1 MSKVLIYSG
10 TTEGRMLAQQLAQAG
25 IECDVHVAT
34 EYGQIVMP
42 QLDKVNVHVGR
53 LDANEMYEAARN
65 GYAAVVD
72 ATHPFATEVSANI
85 RKSLETPDVP
95 YIRLSRKMDVV
106 TDMAQGN
113 ESGNTGNSNVNSISG
128 NSHVRYFADYES
140 CAAALETTDGNI
152 LLTTGSKELG
162 IFCNDGKLCE
172 RLYVRVLP
180 GRDNIA
186 LCEAAGIRGK
196 QIIAMQGPFSVEM
209 NIALINQFSIKYL
222 VTKASGEHSGF
233 VEKLEASRNTGIE
246 AFVIGMQAEDNGLS
260 YAEVLK
266 RILEICNVKAEPDI
280 AVNVSLIGIG
290 MSKRTL
296 TKEAEE
302 ALSAAGLVF
311 GAGRMLDSASE
322 YIGRGAACY
331 PYYMAKDIIP
341 VIKRYE
347 NDTVHM
353 HTAERAG
360 SLNVAVLFSGDT
372 GFYSGAA
379 KLKEALEADGY
390 TRVKIYPGISSVS
403 YLAAA
408 TGNSWQN
415 AKLLSIHGM
424 SDKRRA
430 EALVKDAV
438 RYNERTFVLVS
449 GSDDVQRISTWV
461 SDIKA
466 GCAKNPVTDSIR
478 IIAGYNLGYDDE
490 KITELAKSVN
500 IAGRNAGQ
508 NAGQNGL
515 YTLLILN
522 DRPERKRLAPGLRD
536 EEFMREVKVP
546 MTKKEVRVAAVS
558 SLELRNGAV
567 VYDIGSGTG
576 SIAIECAMLSPDI
589 KVYAFECNEQAQ
601 RLLRQNIERFKAANV
616 YPVDGMAP
624 EVLDTEGLELPTNVF
639 IGGSRGQLEAIVEKV
654 WKLNNEAVIVISA
667 VTLETLARITE
678 LAAKNT
684 DDGYNVRC
692 EVVQMQVNQVRQA
705 GNYHMMQGTNPVFLC
720 VLKRA

>member
-1 MSKVLIYSG
+1 MAKVLIYSG

-42 QLDKVNVHVGR
+42 QLDRVNVHVGR

-85 RKSLETPDVP
+85 RKSLETLDVP
-95 YIRLSRKMDVV
+95 YIRLARKMDIV
-106 TDMAQGN
+106 TDTAREN
-113 ESGNTGNSNVNSISG
+113 EGGNTGNRNSG
-128 NSHVRYFADYES
+128 NGHVRYFADYES
-140 CAAALETTDGNI
+140 CAAALESTDGNI

-180 GRDNIA
+180 GQDNIA

-196 QIIAMQGPFSVEM
+196 QIIAMQGPFSTEM
-209 NIALINQFSIKYL
+209 NTALINQFSIKYL

-233 VEKLEASRNTGIE
+233 AEKLEAARNCGIE
-246 AFVIGMQAEDNGLS
+246 AFVIGMQAEDKGLS
-260 YAEVLK
+260 YDEVLK
-266 RILEICNVKAEPDI
+266 RILRICNAKIKSDETVRI
-280 AVNVSLIGIG
+280 SLIGIG
-290 MSKRTL
+290 VSGRTL
-296 TKEAEE
+296 TGEAQE
-302 ALSAAGLVF
+302 ALNNAGLVF
-311 GAGRMLDSASE
+311 GAGRMLDSASA

-347 NDTVHM
+347 NDTAGM
-353 HTAERAG
+353 LTAG
-360 SLNVAVLFSGDT
+360 GDMSGDLNAAVLFSGDT

-379 KLKEALEADGY
+379 KLKEALETEGY
-390 TRVKIYPGISSVS
+390 TRVTIYPGISSVS

-408 TGNSWQN
+408 TGNAWQN

-438 RYNERTFVLVS
+438 RCNERTFVLVS
-449 GSDDVQRISTWV
+449 GRDDVQRVSAWV

-466 GCAKNPVTDSIR
+466 GCSGDSVMGSIR

-490 KITELAKSVN
+490 KITEPATSGD
-500 IAGRNAGQ
+500 IAE
-508 NAGQNGL
+508 QNGL

-522 DRPERKRLAPGLRD
+522 DRPERKRLVPGICD
-536 EEFMREVKVP
+536 EEFRRDMKVP
-546 MTKKEVRVAAVS
+546 MTKKEIRVAAIS
-558 SLELRNGAV
+558 SLEIRSGAV

-576 SIAIECAMLSPDI
+576 SIAVECAMLSPDI
-589 KVYAFECNEQAQ
+589 KVYAFECNEKAQ
-601 RLLRQNIERFKAANV
+601 KILRENVGQFGTANV

-624 EVLDTEGLELPTNVF
+624 EVLDTEGLEPPTNVF
-639 IGGSRGQLEAIVEKV
+639 IGGSKGQLEAIVEKV
-654 WKLNNEAVIVISA
+654 WKLNPEAVIVISA
-667 VTLETLARITE
+667 VTLETLARITGLVE
-678 LAAKNT
+678 KST
-684 DDGYNVRC
+684 DDGHNVRC

-705 GNYHMMQGTNPVFLC
+705 GSYHMMQGTNPVFLC
-720 VLKRA
+720 VLKRV

>member
-1 MSKVLIYSG
+1 MAKVLIYSG

-42 QLDKVNVHVGR
+42 QLDRVNVHVGR

-85 RKSLETPDVP
+85 RKSLETLDVP
-95 YIRLSRKMDVV
+95 YIRLARKMNIV
-106 TDMAQGN
+106 TDTAQEN
-113 ESGNTGNSNVNSISG
+113 EGGNTGSRNSG
-128 NSHVRYFADYES
+128 NGHVRYFADYES
-140 CAAALETTDGNI
+140 CAAALESTDGNI

-180 GRDNIA
+180 GQDNIA

-196 QIIAMQGPFSVEM
+196 QIIAMQGPFSTEM
-209 NIALINQFSIKYL
+209 NTALINQFSIKYL

-233 VEKLEASRNTGIE
+233 AEKLEAARNCGIE
-246 AFVIGMQAEDNGLS
+246 AFVIGMQAEDKGLS
-260 YAEVLK
+260 YDEVLK
-266 RILEICNVKAEPDI
+266 RILRICNAKIKSDETVRI
-280 AVNVSLIGIG
+280 SLIGIG
-290 MSKRTL
+290 VSGRTL
-296 TKEAEE
+296 TGDAQE
-302 ALSAAGLVF
+302 ALNNAGLVF
-311 GAGRMLDSASE
+311 GAGRMLDSASA

-347 NDTVHM
+347 NDTAGM
-353 HTAERAG
+353 LTAGGDMSG
-360 SLNVAVLFSGDT
+360 SLNAAVLFSGDT

-379 KLKEALEADGY
+379 KLKEALEAEGY
-390 TRVKIYPGISSVS
+390 TRVTIYPGISSVS

-408 TGNSWQN
+408 TGNAWQN

-438 RYNERTFVLVS
+438 RCNERTFVLVS
-449 GSDDVQRISTWV
+449 GSDDVQRVSAWV

-466 GCAKNPVTDSIR
+466 GCSGDSVMGSIR

-490 KITELAKSVN
+490 KITEPATSGD
-500 IAGRNAGQ
+500 I
-508 NAGQNGL
+508 AGQNGL

-522 DRPERKRLAPGLRD
+522 DRPERKRLVPGICDEKFRRD
-536 EEFMREVKVP
+536 MKVP
-546 MTKKEVRVAAVS
+546 MTKKEIRVAAIS
-558 SLELRNGAV
+558 SLEIRSGAV

-576 SIAIECAMLSPDI
+576 SIAVECAMLSPDI
-589 KVYAFECNEQAQ
+589 KVYAFECNEKAQ
-601 RLLRQNIERFKAANV
+601 KLLRENMERFGTANV

-624 EVLDTEGLELPTNVF
+624 EVLDTEGLEPPTNVF
-639 IGGSRGQLEAIVEKV
+639 IGGSKGQLEAIVEKV
-654 WKLNNEAVIVISA
+654 WKLNPEAVIVISA
-667 VTLETLARITE
+667 VTLETLARITG
-678 LAAKNT
+678 LAEKST
-684 DDGYNVRC
+684 DDEYNVRC

-705 GNYHMMQGTNPVFLC
+705 GSYHMMQGTNPVFLC
-720 VLKRA
+720 VLKRV

>member
-1 MSKVLIYSG
+1 MAKVLIYSG

-42 QLDKVNVHVGR
+42 QLDRVNVHVGR

-85 RKSLETPDVP
+85 RKSLETLDVP
-95 YIRLSRKMDVV
+95 YIRLARKMDIV
-106 TDMAQGN
+106 TDTAQEN
-113 ESGNTGNSNVNSISG
+113 EGGNTGNRNSG
-128 NSHVRYFADYES
+128 NGHVRYFADYES
-140 CAAALETTDGNI
+140 CAAALESTDGNI

-180 GRDNIA
+180 GQDNIA

-196 QIIAMQGPFSVEM
+196 QIIAMQGPFSTEM
-209 NIALINQFSIKYL
+209 NTALINQFSIKYI

-233 VEKLEASRNTGIE
+233 AEKLEAARNCGIE
-246 AFVIGMQAEDNGLS
+246 AFVIGMQAEDKGLS
-260 YAEVLK
+260 YDEVLK
-266 RILEICNVKAEPDI
+266 RILRICNAKIKSDETVRI
-280 AVNVSLIGIG
+280 SLIGIG
-290 MSKRTL
+290 VSGRTL
-296 TKEAEE
+296 TGDAQE
-302 ALSAAGLVF
+302 ALNNAGLVF
-311 GAGRMLDSASE
+311 GAGRMLDSASA

-347 NDTVHM
+347 NDTAGM
-353 HTAERAG
+353 LTAGGDMSG
-360 SLNVAVLFSGDT
+360 SLNAAVLFSGDT

-379 KLKEALEADGY
+379 KLKEALEAEGY
-390 TRVKIYPGISSVS
+390 TRVTIYPGISSVS

-408 TGNSWQN
+408 TGNAWQN

-438 RYNERTFVLVS
+438 RCNERTFVLVS
-449 GSDDVQRISTWV
+449 GRDDVQRVSAWV

-466 GCAKNPVTDSIR
+466 GCSGDSVMGSIR

-490 KITELAKSVN
+490 KITEPATSGD
-500 IAGRNAGQ
+500 I
-508 NAGQNGL
+508 AGQNGL

-522 DRPERKRLAPGLRD
+522 DRPERKRLVPGICD
-536 EEFMREVKVP
+536 EEFRRDMKVP
-546 MTKKEVRVAAVS
+546 MTKKEIRVAAIS
-558 SLELRNGAV
+558 SLEIRSGAV

-576 SIAIECAMLSPDI
+576 SIAVECAMLSPDI
-589 KVYAFECNEQAQ
+589 KVYAFECNEKAQ
-601 RLLRQNIERFKAANV
+601 KLLRENMERFGTANV

-624 EVLDTEGLELPTNVF
+624 EVLDTEGLEPPTNVF
-639 IGGSRGQLEAIVEKV
+639 IGGSKGQLEDIVEKV
-654 WKLNNEAVIVISA
+654 WKLNPEAVIVISA
-667 VTLETLARITE
+667 VTLETLARITG
-678 LAAKNT
+678 LAEKST
-684 DDGYNVRC
+684 DDEYNVRC

-705 GNYHMMQGTNPVFLC
+705 GSYHMMQGTNPVFLC
-720 VLKRA
+720 VLKRV

>member
-1 MSKVLIYSG
+1 MAKVLIYSG

-42 QLDKVNVHVGR
+42 QLDRVNVHVGR

-85 RKSLETPDVP
+85 RKSLETLDVP
-95 YIRLSRKMDVV
+95 YIRLARKMNIV
-106 TDMAQGN
+106 TDTTQEN
-113 ESGNTGNSNVNSISG
+113 EGGNTGNRNSG
-128 NSHVRYFADYES
+128 NGHVRYFADYES
-140 CAAALETTDGNI
+140 CAAALESTDGNI

-180 GRDNIA
+180 GQDNIA

-196 QIIAMQGPFSVEM
+196 QIIAMQGPFSTEM
-209 NIALINQFSIKYL
+209 NTALINQFSIKYI

-233 VEKLEASRNTGIE
+233 AEKLEAARNCGIE
-246 AFVIGMQAEDNGLS
+246 AFVIGMQAEDKGLS
-260 YAEVLK
+260 YDEVLK
-266 RILEICNVKAEPDI
+266 RILRICNAKIKSDETVRI
-280 AVNVSLIGIG
+280 SLIGIG
-290 MSKRTL
+290 VSGRTL
-296 TKEAEE
+296 TGEAQE
-302 ALSAAGLVF
+302 ALNNAGLVF
-311 GAGRMLDSASE
+311 GAGRMLDSASA

-347 NDTVHM
+347 NDTAGM
-353 HTAERAG
+353 LTAGGDMSG
-360 SLNVAVLFSGDT
+360 SLNAAVLFSGDT

-379 KLKEALEADGY
+379 KLKEALEAEGY
-390 TRVKIYPGISSVS
+390 TRVTIYPGISSVS

-408 TGNSWQN
+408 TGNAWQN

-438 RYNERTFVLVS
+438 RCNERTFVLVS
-449 GSDDVQRISTWV
+449 GRDDVQRVSAWV

-466 GCAKNPVTDSIR
+466 GCSGDSVMGSIR

-490 KITELAKSVN
+490 KITEPATSGD
-500 IAGRNAGQ
+500 I
-508 NAGQNGL
+508 AGQNGL

-522 DRPERKRLAPGLRD
+522 DRPERKRLVPGICD
-536 EEFMREVKVP
+536 EEFRRDMKVP
-546 MTKKEVRVAAVS
+546 MTKKEIRVAAIS
-558 SLELRNGAV
+558 SLEIRSGAV

-576 SIAIECAMLSPDI
+576 SIAVECAMLSPDI
-589 KVYAFECNEQAQ
+589 KVYAFECNEKAQ
-601 RLLRQNIERFKAANV
+601 KLLRENMERFGTANV

-624 EVLDTEGLELPTNVF
+624 EVLDTEGLEPPTNVF
-639 IGGSRGQLEAIVEKV
+639 IGGSKGQLEDIVEKV
-654 WKLNNEAVIVISA
+654 WKLNPEAVIVISA
-667 VTLETLARITE
+667 VTLETLARITG
-678 LAAKNT
+678 LAEKST
-684 DDGYNVRC
+684 DDEYNVRC

-705 GNYHMMQGTNPVFLC
+705 GSYHMMQGTNPVFLC
-720 VLKRA
+720 VLKRV

>member
-1 MSKVLIYSG
+1 MAKVLIYSG

-42 QLDKVNVHVGR
+42 QLDRVNVHVGR

-85 RKSLETPDVP
+85 RKSLETLDVP
-95 YIRLSRKMDVV
+95 YIRLARKMDIV
-106 TDMAQGN
+106 TDTAQEN
-113 ESGNTGNSNVNSISG
+113 EGGNTGNRNSG
-128 NSHVRYFADYES
+128 NGHVRYFADYES
-140 CAAALETTDGNI
+140 CAAALESTDGNI

-180 GRDNIA
+180 GQDNIA

-196 QIIAMQGPFSVEM
+196 QIIAMQGPFSTEM
-209 NIALINQFSIKYL
+209 NTALINQFSIKYL

-233 VEKLEASRNTGIE
+233 AEKLEAARNCGIE
-246 AFVIGMQAEDNGLS
+246 AFVIGMQANDKGLS
-260 YAEVLK
+260 YDEVLK
-266 RILEICNVKAEPDI
+266 RILRICNAKIKSDETVRI
-280 AVNVSLIGIG
+280 SLIGIG
-290 MSKRTL
+290 VSGRTL
-296 TKEAEE
+296 TGDAQQ
-302 ALSAAGLVF
+302 ALNNAGLVF
-311 GAGRMLDSASE
+311 GAGRMIDSASA

-347 NDTVHM
+347 NDTAGM
-353 HTAERAG
+353 LTAGGNMSG
-360 SLNVAVLFSGDT
+360 SLNAAVLFSGDT

-379 KLKEALEADGY
+379 KLKEALEAEGY
-390 TRVKIYPGISSVS
+390 TRVTIYPGISSVS

-408 TGNSWQN
+408 TGNAWQN

-424 SDKRRA
+424 SDKRKA

-438 RYNERTFVLVS
+438 RYNGRTFVLVS
-449 GSDDVQRISTWV
+449 GSDDVQRVSAWV

-466 GCAKNPVTDSIR
+466 GCSGDSVMGSIR

-490 KITELAKSVN
+490 KITKPATSRD
-500 IAGRNAGQ
+500 I
-508 NAGQNGL
+508 AGQNGL

-522 DRPERKRLAPGLRD
+522 DRPERKRLVPGISD
-536 EEFMREVKVP
+536 EEFRRDMKVP
-546 MTKKEVRVAAVS
+546 MTKKEIRVAAIS
-558 SLELRNGAV
+558 CLEIRSDAV

-576 SIAIECAMLSPDI
+576 SIAVECAMLSPDI
-589 KVYAFECNEQAQ
+589 KVYAFECNEKAQ
-601 RLLRQNIERFKAANV
+601 KLLRENMERFGTANV

-624 EVLDTEGLELPTNVF
+624 EVLDTEGLEPPTNVF
-639 IGGSRGQLEAIVEKV
+639 IGGSKGQLEAIVEKV
-654 WKLNNEAVIVISA
+654 WKLNPEAVIVISA
-667 VTLETLARITE
+667 VTLETLARITG
-678 LAAKNT
+678 LAEKST

-692 EVVQMQVNQVRQA
+692 EVVQTQVNQVRQA
-705 GNYHMMQGTNPVFLC
+705 GSYHMMQGTNPVFLC
-720 VLKRA
+720 VLKRV

>member
-10 TTEGRMLAQQLAQAG
+10 TMEGRMLAQQLSQAG

-85 RKSLETPDVP
+85 RKSLETLDVP
-95 YIRLSRKMDVV
+95 YIRLSRKMDVI
-106 TDMAQGN
+106 TDMTQGN
-113 ESGNTGNSNVNSISG
+113 ESGNAGNSNINSNVNSISG
-128 NSHVRYFADYES
+128 NSHVRYFEDYES

-180 GRDNIA
+180 GQDNIA

-209 NIALINQFSIKYL
+209 NTALINQFSIKYL

-233 VEKLEASRNTGIE
+233 AEKLEAARNTGIE
-246 AFVIGMQAEDNGLS
+246 AFIIGMQAEDNGLS

-266 RILEICNVKAEPDI
+266 RILEICNVKSEPDI
-280 AVNVSLIGIG
+280 AVNVSFIGIG
-290 MSKRTL
+290 MSGRTL

-302 ALSAAGLVF
+302 VLSAAGLVF

-331 PYYMAKDIIP
+331 PYYMAKDITP

-347 NDTVHM
+347 NDTSD
-353 HTAERAG
+353 RN
-360 SLNVAVLFSGDT
+360 LNVAVLFSGDT

-408 TGNSWQN
+408 TGNLWQN

-461 SDIKA
+461 NDIKA

-490 KITELAKSVN
+490 KITELAKSVD
-500 IAGRNAGQ
+500 IAGR

-522 DRPERKRLAPGLRD
+522 DIPERKRLAPGLRD

-558 SLELRNGAV
+558 SLELTSGAV

-601 RLLRQNIERFKAANV
+601 KLLRENIERFGAANV

-624 EVLDTEGLELPTNVF
+624 EVLDTEGLEPPTNVF
-639 IGGSRGQLEAIVEKV
+639 IGGSRGQLETIVEKV
-654 WKLNNEAVIVISA
+654 WELNPEAVVVISA
-667 VTLETLARITE
+667 VTLETLARITG
-678 LAAKNT
+678 LAAKST

-692 EVVQMQVNQVRQA
+692 EIVQMQVNQVRQA
-705 GNYHMMQGTNPVFLC
+705 GSYHMMQGTNPVFLC

>member
-1 MSKVLIYSG
+1 MAKVLIYSG

-42 QLDKVNVHVGR
+42 QLDRVNVHVGR

-85 RKSLETPDVP
+85 RKSLEKLDVP
-95 YIRLSRKMDVV
+95 YIRLARKMNIV
-106 TDMAQGN
+106 TDTAQEN
-113 ESGNTGNSNVNSISG
+113 ESGNTGNRNSG
-128 NSHVRYFADYES
+128 NGHVRYFADYES
-140 CAAALETTDGNI
+140 CAAALESTDGNI

-180 GRDNIA
+180 GQDNIA

-196 QIIAMQGPFSVEM
+196 QIIAMQGPFSAEM
-209 NIALINQFSIKYL
+209 NTALINQFSIKYI

-233 VEKLEASRNTGIE
+233 AEKLEAARNCGIE
-246 AFVIGMQAEDNGLS
+246 AFVIGMQAEDKGLS
-260 YAEVLK
+260 YDEVLK
-266 RILEICNVKAEPDI
+266 RILRICNAKIKSDETVRI
-280 AVNVSLIGIG
+280 SLIGIG
-290 MSKRTL
+290 VSGRTL
-296 TKEAEE
+296 TGEAQE
-302 ALSAAGLVF
+302 ALNNAGLVF
-311 GAGRMLDSASE
+311 GAGRMLDSASA

-347 NDTVHM
+347 NDTAGM
-353 HTAERAG
+353 LTAGGNMSG
-360 SLNVAVLFSGDT
+360 SLNAAVLFSGDT

-379 KLKEALEADGY
+379 KLKEALEAEGY
-390 TRVKIYPGISSVS
+390 TRVTIYPGISSVS

-408 TGNSWQN
+408 TGNAWQN

-438 RYNERTFVLVS
+438 RCNERTFVLVS
-449 GSDDVQRISTWV
+449 GRNDVQRVSAWV

-466 GCAKNPVTDSIR
+466 GCSGDSVMGSIR

-490 KITELAKSVN
+490 KITKPATSGD
-500 IAGRNAGQ
+500 I
-508 NAGQNGL
+508 AGQNGL

-522 DRPERKRLAPGLRD
+522 DRPERKRLVPGICD
-536 EEFMREVKVP
+536 EEFRRDMKVP
-546 MTKKEVRVAAVS
+546 MTKKEIRVAAIS
-558 SLELRNGAV
+558 SLEIRSGAV

-576 SIAIECAMLSPDI
+576 SIAVECAMLSPDI
-589 KVYAFECNEQAQ
+589 KVYAFECNEKAQ
-601 RLLRQNIERFKAANV
+601 KLLRENIERFGTANV

-624 EVLDTEGLELPTNVF
+624 EVLDTEGLEPPTNVF
-639 IGGSRGQLEAIVEKV
+639 IGGSKGQLEAIVEKV
-654 WKLNNEAVIVISA
+654 WKLNPEAVIVISA
-667 VTLETLARITE
+667 VTLETLARITG
-678 LAAKNT
+678 LAEKST
-684 DDGYNVRC
+684 YDGHNVRC

-705 GNYHMMQGTNPVFLC
+705 GSYHMMQGTNPVFLC
-720 VLKRA
+720 VLKRV

>member
-1 MSKVLIYSG
+1 MAKVLIYSG

-42 QLDKVNVHVGR
+42 QLDRVNVHVGR

-85 RKSLETPDVP
+85 RKSLETLDVP
-95 YIRLSRKMDVV
+95 YIRLARKMDIV
-106 TDMAQGN
+106 TDTAQEN
-113 ESGNTGNSNVNSISG
+113 ESGNTGNRNSG
-128 NSHVRYFADYES
+128 NGHVRYFADYES
-140 CAAALETTDGNI
+140 CAAALESTDGNI

-180 GRDNIA
+180 GQDNIA

-196 QIIAMQGPFSVEM
+196 QIIAMQGPFSAEM
-209 NIALINQFSIKYL
+209 NTALINQFSIKYI

-233 VEKLEASRNTGIE
+233 AEKLEAARNCGIE
-246 AFVIGMQAEDNGLS
+246 AFVIGMQAEDKGLS
-260 YAEVLK
+260 YDEVLK
-266 RILEICNVKAEPDI
+266 RILRICNAKIKSDETVRI
-280 AVNVSLIGIG
+280 SLIGIG
-290 MSKRTL
+290 VSGRTL
-296 TKEAEE
+296 TGEAQE
-302 ALSAAGLVF
+302 ALNNAGLVF
-311 GAGRMLDSASE
+311 GAGRMLDSASA

-347 NDTVHM
+347 NDTAGM
-353 HTAERAG
+353 LTAGGDMSG
-360 SLNVAVLFSGDT
+360 SLNAAVLFSGDT

-379 KLKEALEADGY
+379 KLKEALEAEGY
-390 TRVKIYPGISSVS
+390 TRVTIYPGISSVS

-408 TGNSWQN
+408 TGNAWQN

-438 RYNERTFVLVS
+438 RCNERTFVLVS
-449 GSDDVQRISTWV
+449 GRNDVQRVSAWV

-466 GCAKNPVTDSIR
+466 GCSGDSVMGSIR

-490 KITELAKSVN
+490 KITKPATSGD
-500 IAGRNAGQ
+500 I
-508 NAGQNGL
+508 AGQNGL

-522 DRPERKRLAPGLRD
+522 DRPERKRLVPGICD
-536 EEFMREVKVP
+536 EEFRRDMKVP
-546 MTKKEVRVAAVS
+546 MTKKEIRVAAIS
-558 SLELRNGAV
+558 SLEIRSGAV

-576 SIAIECAMLSPDI
+576 SIAVECAMLSPDI
-589 KVYAFECNEQAQ
+589 KVYAFECNEKAQ
-601 RLLRQNIERFKAANV
+601 KLLRENIERFGTANV

-624 EVLDTEGLELPTNVF
+624 EVLDTEGLEPPTNVF
-639 IGGSRGQLEAIVEKV
+639 IGGSKGQLEAIVEKV
-654 WKLNNEAVIVISA
+654 WKLNPEAVIVISA
-667 VTLETLARITE
+667 VTLETLARITG
-678 LAAKNT
+678 LAEKST
-684 DDGYNVRC
+684 YDGHNVRC

-705 GNYHMMQGTNPVFLC
+705 GSYHMMQGTNPVFLC
-720 VLKRA
+720 VLKRV

>member
-1 MSKVLIYSG
+1 MAKVLIYSG

-42 QLDKVNVHVGR
+42 QLDRVNVHVGR

-85 RKSLETPDVP
+85 RKSLETLDVP
-95 YIRLSRKMDVV
+95 YIRLARKMDIV
-106 TDMAQGN
+106 TDTAQEN
-113 ESGNTGNSNVNSISG
+113 EGGNTGNRNSG
-128 NSHVRYFADYES
+128 NGHVRYFADYES
-140 CAAALETTDGNI
+140 CAAALEATDGNI

-180 GRDNIA
+180 GQDNIA

-196 QIIAMQGPFSVEM
+196 QIIAMQGPFSTEM
-209 NIALINQFSIKYL
+209 NTALINQFLIKYL

-233 VEKLEASRNTGIE
+233 AEKLEAARNCGIE
-246 AFVIGMQAEDNGLS
+246 AFVIGMQAEDKGLS
-260 YAEVLK
+260 YDEVLK
-266 RILEICNVKAEPDI
+266 RILRICNAKIKSDETVRI
-280 AVNVSLIGIG
+280 SLIGIG
-290 MSKRTL
+290 VSGRTL
-296 TKEAEE
+296 TGEAQE
-302 ALSAAGLVF
+302 ALNNAGLVF
-311 GAGRMLDSASE
+311 GAGRMLDSASA

-347 NDTVHM
+347 NDTAGM
-353 HTAERAG
+353 LTAGGDMSG
-360 SLNVAVLFSGDT
+360 SLNAAVLFSGDT

-379 KLKEALEADGY
+379 KLKEALEAEGY
-390 TRVKIYPGISSVS
+390 TRVTIYPGISSVS

-408 TGNSWQN
+408 TGNAWQN

-438 RYNERTFVLVS
+438 RCNERTFVLVS
-449 GSDDVQRISTWV
+449 GRDDVQRVSAWV

-466 GCAKNPVTDSIR
+466 GCSGDSVMGSIR

-490 KITELAKSVN
+490 KITEPATSGD
-500 IAGRNAGQ
+500 I
-508 NAGQNGL
+508 AGQNGL

-522 DRPERKRLAPGLRD
+522 DRPERKRLVPGICD
-536 EEFMREVKVP
+536 EEFRRDMKVP
-546 MTKKEVRVAAVS
+546 MTKKEIRVAAIS
-558 SLELRNGAV
+558 SLEIRSGAV

-576 SIAIECAMLSPDI
+576 SIAVECAMLSPDI
-589 KVYAFECNEQAQ
+589 KVYAFECNEKAQ
-601 RLLRQNIERFKAANV
+601 KLLRENMERFGTANV

-624 EVLDTEGLELPTNVF
+624 EVLDTEGLEPPTNVF
-639 IGGSRGQLEAIVEKV
+639 IGGSKGQLEDIVEKV
-654 WKLNNEAVIVISA
+654 WKLNPEAVIVISA
-667 VTLETLARITE
+667 VTLETLARITG
-678 LAAKNT
+678 LAEKST
-684 DDGYNVRC
+684 DDEYNVRC

-705 GNYHMMQGTNPVFLC
+705 GSYHMMQGTNPVFLC
-720 VLKRA
+720 VLKRV

>member
-1 MSKVLIYSG
+1 MAKVLIYSG

-42 QLDKVNVHVGR
+42 QLDRVNVHVGR

-85 RKSLETPDVP
+85 RKSLETLDVP
-95 YIRLSRKMDVV
+95 YIRLARKMDIV
-106 TDMAQGN
+106 TDTAQEN
-113 ESGNTGNSNVNSISG
+113 EGGNTGNRNSG
-128 NSHVRYFADYES
+128 NGHVRYFADYES
-140 CAAALETTDGNI
+140 CAAALEATDGNI

-180 GRDNIA
+180 GQDNIA

-196 QIIAMQGPFSVEM
+196 QIIAMQGPFSTEM
-209 NIALINQFSIKYL
+209 NTALINQFSIKYL

-233 VEKLEASRNTGIE
+233 AEKLEAARNCGIE
-246 AFVIGMQAEDNGLS
+246 AFVIGMQAEDKGLS
-260 YAEVLK
+260 YDEVLK
-266 RILEICNVKAEPDI
+266 RILRICNAKIKSDETVRI
-280 AVNVSLIGIG
+280 SLIGIG
-290 MSKRTL
+290 VSGRTL
-296 TKEAEE
+296 TGEAQE
-302 ALSAAGLVF
+302 ALNNAGLVF
-311 GAGRMLDSASE
+311 GAGRMLDSASA

-347 NDTVHM
+347 NDTAGM
-353 HTAERAG
+353 LTAGGDMSG
-360 SLNVAVLFSGDT
+360 SLNAAVLFSGDT

-379 KLKEALEADGY
+379 KLKEALEAEGY
-390 TRVKIYPGISSVS
+390 TRVTIYPGISSVS

-408 TGNSWQN
+408 TGNAWQN

-438 RYNERTFVLVS
+438 RCNERTFVLVS
-449 GSDDVQRISTWV
+449 GRDDVQRVSAWV

-466 GCAKNPVTDSIR
+466 GCSGDSVMGSIR

-490 KITELAKSVN
+490 KITEPATSGD
-500 IAGRNAGQ
+500 I
-508 NAGQNGL
+508 AGQNGL

-522 DRPERKRLAPGLRD
+522 DRPERKRLVPGICD
-536 EEFMREVKVP
+536 EEFRRDMKVP
-546 MTKKEVRVAAVS
+546 MTKKEIRVAAIS
-558 SLELRNGAV
+558 SLEIRSGAV

-576 SIAIECAMLSPDI
+576 SIAVECAMLSPDI
-589 KVYAFECNEQAQ
+589 KVYAFECNEKAQ
-601 RLLRQNIERFKAANV
+601 KLLRENMERFGTANV

-624 EVLDTEGLELPTNVF
+624 EVLDTEGLEPPTNVF
-639 IGGSRGQLEAIVEKV
+639 IGGSKGQLEDIVEKV
-654 WKLNNEAVIVISA
+654 WKLNPEAVIVISA
-667 VTLETLARITE
+667 VTLETLARITG
-678 LAAKNT
+678 LAEKST
-684 DDGYNVRC
+684 DDEYNVRC

-705 GNYHMMQGTNPVFLC
+705 GSYHMMQGTNPVFLC
-720 VLKRA
+720 VLKRV

>member
-1 MSKVLIYSG
+1 MAKVLIYSG

-42 QLDKVNVHVGR
+42 QLDRVNVHVGR

-85 RKSLETPDVP
+85 RKSLETLDVP
-95 YIRLSRKMDVV
+95 YIRLARKMDIV
-106 TDMAQGN
+106 TDTAQEN
-113 ESGNTGNSNVNSISG
+113 EGGNTGNRNSG
-128 NSHVRYFADYES
+128 NGHVRYFADYES
-140 CAAALETTDGNI
+140 CAAALEATDGNI

-180 GRDNIA
+180 GQDNIA

-196 QIIAMQGPFSVEM
+196 QIIAMQGPFSTEM
-209 NIALINQFSIKYL
+209 NTALINQFSIKYL
-222 VTKASGEHSGF
+222 VTKASGERSGF
-233 VEKLEASRNTGIE
+233 AEKLEAARNCGIE
-246 AFVIGMQAEDNGLS
+246 AFVIGMQAEDKGLS
-260 YAEVLK
+260 YDEVLK
-266 RILEICNVKAEPDI
+266 RILRICNAKIKSDETVRI
-280 AVNVSLIGIG
+280 SLIGIG
-290 MSKRTL
+290 VSGRTL
-296 TKEAEE
+296 TGEAQE
-302 ALSAAGLVF
+302 ALNNAGLVF
-311 GAGRMLDSASE
+311 GAGRMLDSASA

-347 NDTVHM
+347 NDTAGM
-353 HTAERAG
+353 LTAGGDMSG
-360 SLNVAVLFSGDT
+360 SLNAAVLFSGDT

-379 KLKEALEADGY
+379 KLKEALEAEGY
-390 TRVKIYPGISSVS
+390 TRVTIYPGISSVS

-408 TGNSWQN
+408 TGNAWQN

-438 RYNERTFVLVS
+438 RCNERTFVLVS
-449 GSDDVQRISTWV
+449 GRDDVQRVSAWV

-466 GCAKNPVTDSIR
+466 GCSGDSVMGSIR

-490 KITELAKSVN
+490 KITEPATSGD
-500 IAGRNAGQ
+500 I
-508 NAGQNGL
+508 AGQNGL

-522 DRPERKRLAPGLRD
+522 DRPERKRLVPGICD
-536 EEFMREVKVP
+536 EEFRRDMKVP
-546 MTKKEVRVAAVS
+546 MTKKEIRVAAIS
-558 SLELRNGAV
+558 SLEIRSGAV

-576 SIAIECAMLSPDI
+576 SIAVECAMLSPDI
-589 KVYAFECNEQAQ
+589 KVYAFECNEKAQ
-601 RLLRQNIERFKAANV
+601 KLLRENMERFGTANV

-624 EVLDTEGLELPTNVF
+624 EVLDTEGLEPPTNVF
-639 IGGSRGQLEAIVEKV
+639 IGGSKGQLEDIVEKV
-654 WKLNNEAVIVISA
+654 WKLNPEAVIVISA
-667 VTLETLARITE
+667 VTLETLARITG
-678 LAAKNT
+678 LAEKST
-684 DDGYNVRC
+684 DDEYNVRC

-705 GNYHMMQGTNPVFLC
+705 GSYHMMQGTNPVFLC
-720 VLKRA
+720 VLKRV

>member
-1 MSKVLIYSG
+1 MAKVLIYSG

-42 QLDKVNVHVGR
+42 QLDRVNVHVGR

-85 RKSLETPDVP
+85 RKSLETLDVP
-95 YIRLSRKMDVV
+95 YIRLARKMDIV
-106 TDMAQGN
+106 TDTAQEN
-113 ESGNTGNSNVNSISG
+113 ESGNTGNRNSG
-128 NSHVRYFADYES
+128 NGHVRYFADYES
-140 CAAALETTDGNI
+140 CAAALESTDGNI

-180 GRDNIA
+180 GQDNIA

-196 QIIAMQGPFSVEM
+196 QIIAMQGPFSAEM
-209 NIALINQFSIKYL
+209 NTALINQFSIKYI

-233 VEKLEASRNTGIE
+233 AEKLEAARNCGIE
-246 AFVIGMQAEDNGLS
+246 AFVIGMQAEDKGLS
-260 YAEVLK
+260 YDEVLK
-266 RILEICNVKAEPDI
+266 RILRICNAKIKSDETVRI
-280 AVNVSLIGIG
+280 SLIGIG
-290 MSKRTL
+290 VSGRTL
-296 TKEAEE
+296 TGEAQE
-302 ALSAAGLVF
+302 ALNNAGLVF
-311 GAGRMLDSASE
+311 GAGRMLDSASA

-347 NDTVHM
+347 NDTAGM
-353 HTAERAG
+353 LTAGGNMSG
-360 SLNVAVLFSGDT
+360 SLNAAVLFSGDT

-379 KLKEALEADGY
+379 KLKEALEAEGY
-390 TRVKIYPGISSVS
+390 TRVTIYPGISSVS

-408 TGNSWQN
+408 TGNAWQN

-438 RYNERTFVLVS
+438 RCNERTFVLVS
-449 GSDDVQRISTWV
+449 GRNDVQRVSAWV

-466 GCAKNPVTDSIR
+466 GCSGDSVMGSIR

-490 KITELAKSVN
+490 KITKPATSGD
-500 IAGRNAGQ
+500 I
-508 NAGQNGL
+508 AGQNGL

-522 DRPERKRLAPGLRD
+522 DRPERKRLVPGICD
-536 EEFMREVKVP
+536 EEFRRDMKVP
-546 MTKKEVRVAAVS
+546 MTKKEIRVAAIS
-558 SLELRNGAV
+558 SLEIRSGAV

-576 SIAIECAMLSPDI
+576 SIAVECAMLSPDI
-589 KVYAFECNEQAQ
+589 KVYAFECNEKAQ
-601 RLLRQNIERFKAANV
+601 KLLRENIERFGTANV

-624 EVLDTEGLELPTNVF
+624 EVLDTEGLEPPTNVF
-639 IGGSRGQLEAIVEKV
+639 IGGSKGQLEAIVEKV
-654 WKLNNEAVIVISA
+654 WKLNPEAVIVISA
-667 VTLETLARITE
+667 VTLETLARITG
-678 LAAKNT
+678 LAEKST
-684 DDGYNVRC
+684 YDGHNVRC

-705 GNYHMMQGTNPVFLC
+705 GSYHMMQGTNPVFLC
-720 VLKRA
+720 VLKRV

>member
-1 MSKVLIYSG
+1 MAKVLIYSG

-42 QLDKVNVHVGR
+42 QLDRVNVHVGR
-53 LDANEMYEAARN
+53 LDDNEMYEAARN

-85 RKSLETPDVP
+85 RKSLETLDVP
-95 YIRLSRKMDVV
+95 YIRLARKMDIV
-106 TDMAQGN
+106 TDTAQEN
-113 ESGNTGNSNVNSISG
+113 EGGNTGNRNSG
-128 NSHVRYFADYES
+128 NGHVRYFADYES
-140 CAAALETTDGNI
+140 CAAALESTDGNI

-180 GRDNIA
+180 GQDNIA

-196 QIIAMQGPFSVEM
+196 QIIAMQGPFSTEM
-209 NIALINQFSIKYL
+209 NTALINQFSIKYI

-233 VEKLEASRNTGIE
+233 AEKLEAARNCGIE
-246 AFVIGMQAEDNGLS
+246 AFVIGMQAEDKGLS
-260 YAEVLK
+260 YDEVLK
-266 RILEICNVKAEPDI
+266 RILRICNAKIKSDETVRI
-280 AVNVSLIGIG
+280 SLIGIG
-290 MSKRTL
+290 VSGRTL
-296 TKEAEE
+296 TGDAQE
-302 ALSAAGLVF
+302 ALNNAGLVF
-311 GAGRMLDSASE
+311 GAGRMLDSASA

-347 NDTVHM
+347 NDTAGM
-353 HTAERAG
+353 LTAGGDMSG
-360 SLNVAVLFSGDT
+360 SLNAAVLFSGDT

-379 KLKEALEADGY
+379 KLKEALEAEGY
-390 TRVKIYPGISSVS
+390 TRVTIYPGISSVS

-408 TGNSWQN
+408 TGNAWQN

-438 RYNERTFVLVS
+438 RCNERTFVLVS
-449 GSDDVQRISTWV
+449 GRNDVQRVSAWV

-466 GCAKNPVTDSIR
+466 GCSGDYVMGSIR

-490 KITELAKSVN
+490 KITEPATSGD
-500 IAGRNAGQ
+500 IAE
-508 NAGQNGL
+508 QNGL

-522 DRPERKRLAPGLRD
+522 DRPERKRLVPGICD
-536 EEFMREVKVP
+536 EEFRRDMKVP
-546 MTKKEVRVAAVS
+546 MTKKEIRVAAIS
-558 SLELRNGAV
+558 SLEIRSGAV

-576 SIAIECAMLSPDI
+576 SIAVECAMLSPDI
-589 KVYAFECNEQAQ
+589 KVYAFECNEKAQ
-601 RLLRQNIERFKAANV
+601 KLLRENIERFGTANV

-624 EVLDTEGLELPTNVF
+624 EVLDTEGLEPPTNVF
-639 IGGSRGQLEAIVEKV
+639 IGGSNGQHDAIVE
-654 WKLNNEAVIVISA
+654 
-667 VTLETLARITE
+667 
-678 LAAKNT
+678 
-684 DDGYNVRC
+684 
-692 EVVQMQVNQVRQA
+692 
-705 GNYHMMQGTNPVFLC
+705 
-720 VLKRA
+720 

>member
-1 MSKVLIYSG
+1 MAKVLIYSG

-42 QLDKVNVHVGR
+42 QLDRVNVHVGR

-85 RKSLETPDVP
+85 RKSLETLDVP
-95 YIRLSRKMDVV
+95 YIRLARKMDIV
-106 TDMAQGN
+106 TDTAQEN
-113 ESGNTGNSNVNSISG
+113 EGGNTGNRNSG
-128 NSHVRYFADYES
+128 NGHVRYFADYES
-140 CAAALETTDGNI
+140 CAAALESTDGNI

-180 GRDNIA
+180 GQDNIA
-186 LCEAAGIRGK
+186 LCEAAGMRGK
-196 QIIAMQGPFSVEM
+196 QIIAMQGPFSTEM
-209 NIALINQFSIKYL
+209 NTALINQFSIKYL

-233 VEKLEASRNTGIE
+233 AEKLEAARNCGIE
-246 AFVIGMQAEDNGLS
+246 AFVIGMQAEDKGLS
-260 YAEVLK
+260 YDEVLN
-266 RILEICNVKAEPDI
+266 RILRICNAKIKSDETVRI
-280 AVNVSLIGIG
+280 SLIGIG
-290 MSKRTL
+290 VSGRTL
-296 TKEAEE
+296 TGEAQE
-302 ALSAAGLVF
+302 ALNNAGLVF
-311 GAGRMLDSASE
+311 GAGRMLDSASA

-347 NDTVHM
+347 NDTAGM
-353 HTAERAG
+353 LTAGGNMSG
-360 SLNVAVLFSGDT
+360 SLNAAVLFSGDT

-379 KLKEALEADGY
+379 KLKEALEAEGY
-390 TRVKIYPGISSVS
+390 TRVTIYPGISSVS

-408 TGNSWQN
+408 TGNAWQN

-438 RYNERTFVLVS
+438 RCNERTFVLVS
-449 GSDDVQRISTWV
+449 GRDDVQRVSAWV

-466 GCAKNPVTDSIR
+466 GCSGDSVMGSIR

-490 KITELAKSVN
+490 KITEPATSGD
-500 IAGRNAGQ
+500 I
-508 NAGQNGL
+508 AGQNGL

-522 DRPERKRLAPGLRD
+522 DRPERKRLVPGICD
-536 EEFMREVKVP
+536 EEFRRDMKVP
-546 MTKKEVRVAAVS
+546 MTKKEIRVAAIS
-558 SLELRNGAV
+558 SLEIRSGAV

-576 SIAIECAMLSPDI
+576 SIAVECAMLSPDI

-601 RLLRQNIERFKAANV
+601 KLLRENIERFGTANV

-624 EVLDTEGLELPTNVF
+624 EVLDTEGLEPPTNVF
-639 IGGSRGQLEAIVEKV
+639 IGGSKGQLEPIVEKV
-654 WKLNNEAVIVISA
+654 WKLNPEAVIVISA
-667 VTLETLARITE
+667 VTLETLARITG
-678 LAAKNT
+678 LAEKST
-684 DDGYNVRC
+684 DDRHNVRC

-705 GNYHMMQGTNPVFLC
+705 GSYHMMQGTNPVFLC
-720 VLKRA
+720 VLKRV

>member
-1 MSKVLIYSG
+1 MAKVLIYSG

-42 QLDKVNVHVGR
+42 QLDRVNVHVGR

-85 RKSLETPDVP
+85 RKSLETLDVP
-95 YIRLSRKMDVV
+95 YIRLARKMNIV
-106 TDMAQGN
+106 TDTAQEN
-113 ESGNTGNSNVNSISG
+113 EGGNTGNRNSG
-128 NSHVRYFADYES
+128 NGHVRYFADYES
-140 CAAALETTDGNI
+140 CAAALESTDGNI

-180 GRDNIA
+180 GQDNIA

-196 QIIAMQGPFSVEM
+196 QIIAMQGPFSTEM
-209 NIALINQFSIKYL
+209 NTALINQFSIKYI

-233 VEKLEASRNTGIE
+233 AEKLEAARNCGIE
-246 AFVIGMQAEDNGLS
+246 AFVIGMQAEDKGLS
-260 YAEVLK
+260 YDEVLK
-266 RILEICNVKAEPDI
+266 RILRICNAKIKSDETVRI
-280 AVNVSLIGIG
+280 SLIGIG
-290 MSKRTL
+290 VSGRTL
-296 TKEAEE
+296 TGEAQE
-302 ALSAAGLVF
+302 ALNNAGLVF
-311 GAGRMLDSASE
+311 GAGRMLDSASA

-347 NDTVHM
+347 NDTAGM
-353 HTAERAG
+353 LTAGGDMSG
-360 SLNVAVLFSGDT
+360 SLNAAVLFSGDT

-379 KLKEALEADGY
+379 KLKEALEAECY
-390 TRVKIYPGISSVS
+390 TRVTIYPGISSVS

-408 TGNSWQN
+408 TGNAWQN

-438 RYNERTFVLVS
+438 RCNERTFVLVS
-449 GSDDVQRISTWV
+449 GRDDVQRVSAWV

-466 GCAKNPVTDSIR
+466 GCSGDSVMGSIR

-490 KITELAKSVN
+490 KITEPATSGD
-500 IAGRNAGQ
+500 I
-508 NAGQNGL
+508 AGQNGL

-522 DRPERKRLAPGLRD
+522 DRPERKRLVPGICDEKFRRD
-536 EEFMREVKVP
+536 MKVP
-546 MTKKEVRVAAVS
+546 MTKKEIRVAAIS
-558 SLELRNGAV
+558 SLEIRSGAV

-576 SIAIECAMLSPDI
+576 SIAVECAMLSPDI
-589 KVYAFECNEQAQ
+589 KVYAFECNEKAQ
-601 RLLRQNIERFKAANV
+601 KLLRENMERFGTANV

-624 EVLDTEGLELPTNVF
+624 EVLDTEGLEPPTNVF
-639 IGGSRGQLEAIVEKV
+639 IGGSKGQLEDIVEKV
-654 WKLNNEAVIVISA
+654 WKLNPEAVIVISA
-667 VTLETLARITE
+667 VTLETLARITG
-678 LAAKNT
+678 LAEKST
-684 DDGYNVRC
+684 DDEYNVRC

-705 GNYHMMQGTNPVFLC
+705 GSYHMMQGTNPVFLC
-720 VLKRA
+720 VLKRV

>member
-1 MSKVLIYSG
+1 MAKVLIYSG

-85 RKSLETPDVP
+85 RKSLETLDVP
-95 YIRLSRKMDVV
+95 YIRLARKMNIV
-106 TDMAQGN
+106 TDTAQEN
-113 ESGNTGNSNVNSISG
+113 ESGNTGNSNSNSISG
-128 NSHVRYFADYES
+128 NSHIRYFADYES
-140 CAAALETTDGNI
+140 CAAALESTDGNI

-180 GRDNIA
+180 GQDNIA

-196 QIIAMQGPFSVEM
+196 QIIAMQGPFSTEM
-209 NIALINQFSIKYL
+209 NTALINQFSIKYL

-233 VEKLEASRNTGIE
+233 AEKLEAARNCGIE
-246 AFVIGMQAEDNGLS
+246 AFVIGMQAEDKGLS
-260 YAEVLK
+260 YDEVLK
-266 RILEICNVKAEPDI
+266 RILRICNAKIKSDETVRI
-280 AVNVSLIGIG
+280 SLIGIG
-290 MSKRTL
+290 VSGRTL
-296 TKEAEE
+296 TGDAQE
-302 ALSAAGLVF
+302 ALNNAGLVF
-311 GAGRMLDSASE
+311 GAGRMLDSASA

-347 NDTVHM
+347 NDTAGIL
-353 HTAERAG
+353 TAGGDMSG
-360 SLNVAVLFSGDT
+360 SLNAAVLFSGDT

-379 KLKEALEADGY
+379 KLKEALEAEGY
-390 TRVKIYPGISSVS
+390 TRVTIYPGISSVS

-408 TGNSWQN
+408 TGNAWQN

-438 RYNERTFVLVS
+438 RCNERTFVLVS
-449 GSDDVQRISTWV
+449 GRDDVQRVSAWV

-466 GCAKNPVTDSIR
+466 GCSGDSVMGSIR

-490 KITELAKSVN
+490 KITEPATSGD
-500 IAGRNAGQ
+500 I
-508 NAGQNGL
+508 AGQNGL

-522 DRPERKRLAPGLRD
+522 DRPERKRLVPGICD
-536 EEFMREVKVP
+536 EEFRRDMKVP
-546 MTKKEVRVAAVS
+546 MTKKEIRVAAIS
-558 SLELRNGAV
+558 SLEIRSGAV

-576 SIAIECAMLSPDI
+576 SIAVECAMLSPDI
-589 KVYAFECNEQAQ
+589 KVYAFECNEKAQ
-601 RLLRQNIERFKAANV
+601 KLLRENIGQFGTANV

-624 EVLDTEGLELPTNVF
+624 EVLDTEGLEPPTNVF
-639 IGGSRGQLEAIVEKV
+639 IGGSKGQLEAIVEKV
-654 WKLNNEAVIVISA
+654 WKLNPEAVIVISA
-667 VTLETLARITE
+667 VTLETLARITG
-678 LAAKNT
+678 LAEKST
-684 DDGYNVRC
+684 YDGHNVRC

-705 GNYHMMQGTNPVFLC
+705 GSYHMMQGTNPVFLC
-720 VLKRA
+720 VLKRV

>member
-10 TTEGRMLAQQLAQAG
+10 TTEGRMLAQKLAQAG

-53 LDANEMYEAARN
+53 LDAKEMYEAARN
-65 GYAAVVD
+65 GYVAVVD
-72 ATHPFATEVSANI
+72 ATHPFATEASANI
-85 RKSLETPDVP
+85 RKSLETLDVP
-95 YIRLSRKMDVV
+95 YIRLSRKMDVI
-106 TDMAQGN
+106 TDMTQGN
-113 ESGNTGNSNVNSISG
+113 ESGNTGNSNSNSNVNSISV

-140 CAAALETTDGNI
+140 CAAALEATDGNI

-162 IFCNDGKLCE
+162 IFCNDGKLCKK
-172 RLYVRVLP
+172 LYVRVLP
-180 GRDNIA
+180 GQDNIA

-209 NIALINQFSIKYL
+209 NTALINQFSIKYL

-233 VEKLEASRNTGIE
+233 AEKLEAARNTGIE

-296 TKEAEE
+296 TKEAEG

-311 GAGRMLDSASE
+311 GADRMLDSASE

-347 NDTVHM
+347 ND
-353 HTAERAG
+353 ASDR

-379 KLKEALEADGY
+379 KLKEALETDGY

-408 TGNSWQN
+408 TENSWQN

-449 GSDDVQRISTWV
+449 GSDDVQRISMWV

-466 GCAKNPVTDSIR
+466 GCAKNPVTDFIR

-490 KITELAKSVN
+490 KITELAKSVD
-500 IAGRNAGQ
+500 IAGR

-546 MTKKEVRVAAVS
+546 MTKKEVRVEAVS

-601 RLLRQNIERFKAANV
+601 KLLRENIERFGAANV

-624 EVLDTEGLELPTNVF
+624 EVLDTEGLEPPTNVF
-639 IGGSRGQLEAIVEKV
+639 IGGSRGQLEDIVEKV

-705 GNYHMMQGTNPVFLC
+705 GNYHMMQGANPVFLC

>member
-1 MSKVLIYSG
+1 MAKVLIYSG

-42 QLDKVNVHVGR
+42 QLDRVNVHVGR

-85 RKSLETPDVP
+85 RKSLETLDVP
-95 YIRLSRKMDVV
+95 YIRLARKMDIV
-106 TDMAQGN
+106 TDTAQEN
-113 ESGNTGNSNVNSISG
+113 EGGNTGNRNSG
-128 NSHVRYFADYES
+128 NGHVRYFADYES
-140 CAAALETTDGNI
+140 CAAALEATDGNI

-180 GRDNIA
+180 GQDNIA

-196 QIIAMQGPFSVEM
+196 QIIAMQGPFSTEM
-209 NIALINQFSIKYL
+209 NTALINQFSIKYL

-233 VEKLEASRNTGIE
+233 AEKLEAARNCGIE
-246 AFVIGMQAEDNGLS
+246 AFVIGMQAEDKGLS
-260 YAEVLK
+260 YDEVLK
-266 RILEICNVKAEPDI
+266 RILRICNAKIKSDETVRI
-280 AVNVSLIGIG
+280 SLIGIG
-290 MSKRTL
+290 VSGRTL
-296 TKEAEE
+296 TGEAQE
-302 ALSAAGLVF
+302 ALNNAGLVF
-311 GAGRMLDSASE
+311 GAGRMLDSASA

-347 NDTVHM
+347 NDTAGM
-353 HTAERAG
+353 LTAGGDMSG
-360 SLNVAVLFSGDT
+360 SLNAAVLFSGDT

-379 KLKEALEADGY
+379 KLKEALEAEGY
-390 TRVKIYPGISSVS
+390 TRVTIYPGISSVS

-408 TGNSWQN
+408 TGNAWQN

-438 RYNERTFVLVS
+438 RCNERTFVLVS
-449 GSDDVQRISTWV
+449 GRDDVQRVSAWV

-466 GCAKNPVTDSIR
+466 GCSGDSVMGSIR

-490 KITELAKSVN
+490 KITEPATSGD
-500 IAGRNAGQ
+500 I
-508 NAGQNGL
+508 AGQNGL

-522 DRPERKRLAPGLRD
+522 DRPERKRLVPGICD
-536 EEFMREVKVP
+536 EEFRRDMKVP
-546 MTKKEVRVAAVS
+546 MTKKEIRVAAIS
-558 SLELRNGAV
+558 SLEIRSGAV

-576 SIAIECAMLSPDI
+576 SIAVECAMLSPDI
-589 KVYAFECNEQAQ
+589 KVYAFECNEKAQ
-601 RLLRQNIERFKAANV
+601 KLLRENMERFGTANV

-624 EVLDTEGLELPTNVF
+624 EVLDTEGLEPPTNVF
-639 IGGSRGQLEAIVEKV
+639 IGGSKGQLEDIVEKV
-654 WKLNNEAVIVISA
+654 WKLNPEAVIVISA
-667 VTLETLARITE
+667 VTLETLARITG
-678 LAAKNT
+678 LAEKST
-684 DDGYNVRC
+684 DDEYNVRC
-692 EVVQMQVNQVRQA
+692 KVVQMQVNQVRQA
-705 GNYHMMQGTNPVFLC
+705 GSYHMMQGTNPVFLC
-720 VLKRA
+720 VLKRV

>member
-1 MSKVLIYSG
+1 MAKVLIYSG

-42 QLDKVNVHVGR
+42 QLDRVNVHVGR

-85 RKSLETPDVP
+85 RKSLETLDVP
-95 YIRLSRKMDVV
+95 YIRLARKMDIV
-106 TDMAQGN
+106 TDTAQEN
-113 ESGNTGNSNVNSISG
+113 EGGNTGNRNSG
-128 NSHVRYFADYES
+128 NGHVRYFADYES
-140 CAAALETTDGNI
+140 CAAALEATDGNI

-180 GRDNIA
+180 GQDNIA

-196 QIIAMQGPFSVEM
+196 QIIAMQGPFSTEM
-209 NIALINQFSIKYL
+209 NTALINQFSIKYL

-233 VEKLEASRNTGIE
+233 AEKLEAARNCGIE
-246 AFVIGMQAEDNGLS
+246 AFVIGMQAEDKGLS
-260 YAEVLK
+260 YDEVLK
-266 RILEICNVKAEPDI
+266 RILRICNAKIKSDETVRI
-280 AVNVSLIGIG
+280 SLIGIG
-290 MSKRTL
+290 VSGRTL
-296 TKEAEE
+296 TGEAQE
-302 ALSAAGLVF
+302 ALNNAGLVF
-311 GAGRMLDSASE
+311 GAGRMLDSASA

-347 NDTVHM
+347 NDTAGM
-353 HTAERAG
+353 LTAGGDMSG
-360 SLNVAVLFSGDT
+360 SLNAAVLFSGDT

-379 KLKEALEADGY
+379 KLKEALEAEGY
-390 TRVKIYPGISSVS
+390 TRVTIYPGISSVS

-408 TGNSWQN
+408 TGNAWQN

-438 RYNERTFVLVS
+438 RCNERIFVLVS
-449 GSDDVQRISTWV
+449 GRDDVQRVSAWV

-466 GCAKNPVTDSIR
+466 GCSGDSVMGSIR

-490 KITELAKSVN
+490 KITEPATSGD
-500 IAGRNAGQ
+500 I
-508 NAGQNGL
+508 AGQNGL

-522 DRPERKRLAPGLRD
+522 DRPERKRLVPGICD
-536 EEFMREVKVP
+536 EEFRRDMKVP
-546 MTKKEVRVAAVS
+546 MTKKEIRVAAIS
-558 SLELRNGAV
+558 SLEIRSGAV

-576 SIAIECAMLSPDI
+576 SIAVECAMLSPDI
-589 KVYAFECNEQAQ
+589 KVYAFECNEKAQ
-601 RLLRQNIERFKAANV
+601 KLLRENMERVGTANV

-624 EVLDTEGLELPTNVF
+624 EVLDTEGLEPPTNVF
-639 IGGSRGQLEAIVEKV
+639 IGGSKGQLEDIVEKV
-654 WKLNNEAVIVISA
+654 WKLNPEAVIVISA
-667 VTLETLARITE
+667 VTLETLARITG
-678 LAAKNT
+678 LAEKST
-684 DDGYNVRC
+684 DDEYNVRC

-705 GNYHMMQGTNPVFLC
+705 GSYHMMQGTNPVFLC
-720 VLKRA
+720 VLKRV

>member
-1 MSKVLIYSG
+1 MAKVLIYSG

-42 QLDKVNVHVGR
+42 QLDRVNVHVGR

-85 RKSLETPDVP
+85 RKSLETLDVP
-95 YIRLSRKMDVV
+95 YIRLARKMDIV
-106 TDMAQGN
+106 TDTAQEN
-113 ESGNTGNSNVNSISG
+113 EGGNTGNRNSG
-128 NSHVRYFADYES
+128 NGHVRYFADYES
-140 CAAALETTDGNI
+140 CAAALEATDGNI

-180 GRDNIA
+180 GQDNIA

-196 QIIAMQGPFSVEM
+196 QIIAMQGPFSTEM
-209 NIALINQFSIKYL
+209 NTALINQFSIKYL

-233 VEKLEASRNTGIE
+233 AEKLEAARNCGIE
-246 AFVIGMQAEDNGLS
+246 AFVIGMQAEDKGLS
-260 YAEVLK
+260 YDELLK
-266 RILEICNVKAEPDI
+266 RILRICNAKIKSDETVRI
-280 AVNVSLIGIG
+280 SLIGIG
-290 MSKRTL
+290 VSGRTL
-296 TKEAEE
+296 TGEAQE
-302 ALSAAGLVF
+302 ALNNAGLVF
-311 GAGRMLDSASE
+311 GAGRMLDSASA

-347 NDTVHM
+347 NDTAGM
-353 HTAERAG
+353 LTAGGDMSG
-360 SLNVAVLFSGDT
+360 SLNAAVLFSGDT

-379 KLKEALEADGY
+379 KLKEALEAEGY
-390 TRVKIYPGISSVS
+390 TRVTIYPGISSVS

-408 TGNSWQN
+408 TGNAWQN

-438 RYNERTFVLVS
+438 RCNERTFVLVS
-449 GSDDVQRISTWV
+449 GRDDVQRVSAWV

-466 GCAKNPVTDSIR
+466 GCSGDSVMGSIR

-490 KITELAKSVN
+490 KITEPATSGD
-500 IAGRNAGQ
+500 I
-508 NAGQNGL
+508 AGQNGL

-522 DRPERKRLAPGLRD
+522 DRPERKRLVPGICD
-536 EEFMREVKVP
+536 EEFRRDMKVP
-546 MTKKEVRVAAVS
+546 MTKKEIRVAAIS
-558 SLELRNGAV
+558 SLEIRSGAV

-576 SIAIECAMLSPDI
+576 SIAVECAMLSPDI
-589 KVYAFECNEQAQ
+589 KVYAFECNEKAQ
-601 RLLRQNIERFKAANV
+601 KLLRENMERFGTANV

-624 EVLDTEGLELPTNVF
+624 EVLDTEGLEPPTNVF
-639 IGGSRGQLEAIVEKV
+639 IGGSKGQLEDIVEKV
-654 WKLNNEAVIVISA
+654 WKLNPEAVIVISA
-667 VTLETLARITE
+667 VTLETLARITG
-678 LAAKNT
+678 LAEKST
-684 DDGYNVRC
+684 DDEYNVRC

-705 GNYHMMQGTNPVFLC
+705 GSYHMMQGTNPVFLC
-720 VLKRA
+720 VLKRV

>member
-1 MSKVLIYSG
+1 MAKVLIYSG

-42 QLDKVNVHVGR
+42 QLDRVNVHVGR

-85 RKSLETPDVP
+85 RKSLETLDVP
-95 YIRLSRKMDVV
+95 YIRLARKMDIV
-106 TDMAQGN
+106 TDTAQEN
-113 ESGNTGNSNVNSISG
+113 ESGNTGNRNSG
-128 NSHVRYFADYES
+128 NGHVRYFADYES
-140 CAAALETTDGNI
+140 CAAALESTDGNI

-180 GRDNIA
+180 GQDNIA

-196 QIIAMQGPFSVEM
+196 QIIAMQGPFSTEM
-209 NIALINQFSIKYL
+209 NTALINQFSIKYL

-233 VEKLEASRNTGIE
+233 AEKLEAARNCGIE
-246 AFVIGMQAEDNGLS
+246 AFVIGMQAEDKGLS
-260 YAEVLK
+260 YDEVLK
-266 RILEICNVKAEPDI
+266 RILRICNAKIKSDETVRI
-280 AVNVSLIGIG
+280 SLIGIG
-290 MSKRTL
+290 VSGRTL
-296 TKEAEE
+296 TGEAQE
-302 ALSAAGLVF
+302 ALNNAGLVF
-311 GAGRMLDSASE
+311 GAGRMLDSASA

-347 NDTVHM
+347 NDTAGM
-353 HTAERAG
+353 LTAGDDMSG
-360 SLNVAVLFSGDT
+360 SLNAAVLFSGDT

-379 KLKEALEADGY
+379 KLKEALEAEGY
-390 TRVKIYPGISSVS
+390 TRVTIYPGISSVS

-408 TGNSWQN
+408 TGNAWQN

-438 RYNERTFVLVS
+438 RCNERTFVLVS
-449 GSDDVQRISTWV
+449 GRDDVQRVSAWV

-466 GCAKNPVTDSIR
+466 GCSGDSVMGSIR

-490 KITELAKSVN
+490 KITKPATSGD
-500 IAGRNAGQ
+500 I
-508 NAGQNGL
+508 AGQNGL

-522 DRPERKRLAPGLRD
+522 DRPERKRLVPGICD
-536 EEFMREVKVP
+536 EEFRRDMKVP
-546 MTKKEVRVAAVS
+546 MTKKEIRVAAIS
-558 SLELRNGAV
+558 SLEIRSGAV

-576 SIAIECAMLSPDI
+576 SIAVECAMLSPDI
-589 KVYAFECNEQAQ
+589 KVYAFECNEKAQ
-601 RLLRQNIERFKAANV
+601 KLLRENIERFGTANV

-624 EVLDTEGLELPTNVF
+624 EVLDTEGLEPPTNVF
-639 IGGSRGQLEAIVEKV
+639 IGGSKGQLEAIVEKV
-654 WKLNNEAVIVISA
+654 WKLNPEAVIVISA
-667 VTLETLARITE
+667 VTLETLARITG
-678 LAAKNT
+678 LAEKST
-684 DDGYNVRC
+684 YDGHNVRC

-705 GNYHMMQGTNPVFLC
+705 GSYHMMQGTNPVFLC
-720 VLKRA
+720 VLKRV

>member
-1 MSKVLIYSG
+1 MAKVLIYSG

-42 QLDKVNVHVGR
+42 QLDRVNVHVGR

-85 RKSLETPDVP
+85 RKSLETLDVP
-95 YIRLSRKMDVV
+95 YIRLARKMNIV
-106 TDMAQGN
+106 TDTAQEN
-113 ESGNTGNSNVNSISG
+113 EGGNTGSRNSG
-128 NSHVRYFADYES
+128 NGHVRYFADYES
-140 CAAALETTDGNI
+140 CAAALESTDGNI

-180 GRDNIA
+180 GQDNIA

-196 QIIAMQGPFSVEM
+196 QIIAMQGPFSTEM
-209 NIALINQFSIKYL
+209 NTALINQFSIKYI

-233 VEKLEASRNTGIE
+233 AEKLEATRNCGIE
-246 AFVIGMQAEDNGLS
+246 AFVIGMQAEDKGLS
-260 YAEVLK
+260 YDEVLK
-266 RILEICNVKAEPDI
+266 RILRICNAKIKSDETVRI
-280 AVNVSLIGIG
+280 SLIGIG
-290 MSKRTL
+290 VSGRTL
-296 TKEAEE
+296 TGEAQE
-302 ALSAAGLVF
+302 ALNSAGLVF
-311 GAGRMLDSASE
+311 GAGRMLDSASA

-347 NDTVHM
+347 NDTAGM
-353 HTAERAG
+353 LTAGGDMSG
-360 SLNVAVLFSGDT
+360 SLNAAVLFSGDT

-379 KLKEALEADGY
+379 KLKEALEAEGY
-390 TRVKIYPGISSVS
+390 TRVTIYPGISSVS

-408 TGNSWQN
+408 TGNAWQN

-438 RYNERTFVLVS
+438 RCNERTFVLVS
-449 GSDDVQRISTWV
+449 GRDDVQRVSAWV

-466 GCAKNPVTDSIR
+466 GCSGDSVMGSIR

-490 KITELAKSVN
+490 KITEPATSWD
-500 IAGRNAGQ
+500 I
-508 NAGQNGL
+508 AGQNGL

-522 DRPERKRLAPGLRD
+522 DRPERKRLVPGICDEKFRRD
-536 EEFMREVKVP
+536 MKVP
-546 MTKKEVRVAAVS
+546 MTKKEIRVAAIS
-558 SLELRNGAV
+558 SLEIRSGAV

-576 SIAIECAMLSPDI
+576 SIAVECAMLSPDI
-589 KVYAFECNEQAQ
+589 KVYAFECNEKAQ
-601 RLLRQNIERFKAANV
+601 KLLRENMERFGTANV

-624 EVLDTEGLELPTNVF
+624 EVLDTEGLEPPTNVF
-639 IGGSRGQLEAIVEKV
+639 IGGSKGQLEAIVEKV
-654 WKLNNEAVIVISA
+654 WKLNPEAVIVISA
-667 VTLETLARITE
+667 VTLETLARITG
-678 LAAKNT
+678 LAEKST
-684 DDGYNVRC
+684 DDEYNVRC

-705 GNYHMMQGTNPVFLC
+705 GSYHMMQGTNPVFLC
-720 VLKRA
+720 VLKRV

>member
-1 MSKVLIYSG
+1 MAKVLIYSG

-42 QLDKVNVHVGR
+42 QLDRVNVHVGR

-85 RKSLETPDVP
+85 RKSLETLDVP
-95 YIRLSRKMDVV
+95 YIRLARKMDIV
-106 TDMAQGN
+106 TDTAQEN
-113 ESGNTGNSNVNSISG
+113 EGGNTGNRNSG
-128 NSHVRYFADYES
+128 NGDVRYFADYES
-140 CAAALETTDGNI
+140 CAAALESTDGNI

-180 GRDNIA
+180 GQDNIA

-196 QIIAMQGPFSVEM
+196 QIIAMQGPFSAEM
-209 NIALINQFSIKYL
+209 NTALINQFSIKYI

-233 VEKLEASRNTGIE
+233 AEKLEAARNCGIE
-246 AFVIGMQAEDNGLS
+246 AFVIGMQAEDKGLS
-260 YAEVLK
+260 YDEVLK
-266 RILEICNVKAEPDI
+266 RILRICNAKIKSDETVRI
-280 AVNVSLIGIG
+280 SLIGIG
-290 MSKRTL
+290 VSGRTL
-296 TKEAEE
+296 TGEAQE
-302 ALSAAGLVF
+302 ALNNAGLVF
-311 GAGRMLDSASE
+311 GAGRMIDSASA

-347 NDTVHM
+347 NDTAGM
-353 HTAERAG
+353 LTAGGNMSG
-360 SLNVAVLFSGDT
+360 SLNAAVLFSGDT

-379 KLKEALEADGY
+379 KLKEALEAEGY
-390 TRVKIYPGISSVS
+390 TRVTIYPGISSVS

-408 TGNSWQN
+408 TGNAWQN

-424 SDKRRA
+424 SDKRKA

-438 RYNERTFVLVS
+438 RYNGRTFVLVS
-449 GSDDVQRISTWV
+449 GRDDVQRVSAWV

-466 GCAKNPVTDSIR
+466 GCSEDSVMGSIR

-490 KITELAKSVN
+490 KITKPATSGD
-500 IAGRNAGQ
+500 I
-508 NAGQNGL
+508 AGQNGL

-522 DRPERKRLAPGLRD
+522 DRPERKRLVPGICD
-536 EEFMREVKVP
+536 EEFRRDMKVP
-546 MTKKEVRVAAVS
+546 MTKKEIRVAAIS
-558 SLELRNGAV
+558 SLEIRSGAV

-576 SIAIECAMLSPDI
+576 SIAVECAMLSPDI
-589 KVYAFECNEQAQ
+589 KVYAFECNEKAQ
-601 RLLRQNIERFKAANV
+601 KLLRENIERFGTANV

-624 EVLDTEGLELPTNVF
+624 EVLDTEGLEPPTNVF
-639 IGGSRGQLEAIVEKV
+639 IGGSKGQLEAIVEKV
-654 WKLNNEAVIVISA
+654 WKLNPEAVIVISA
-667 VTLETLARITE
+667 VTLETLARITG
-678 LAAKNT
+678 LAEKST
-684 DDGYNVRC
+684 YDGHNVRC

-705 GNYHMMQGTNPVFLC
+705 GSYHMMQGTNPVFLC
-720 VLKRA
+720 VLKRV

>member
-1 MSKVLIYSG
+1 MAKVLIYSG

-42 QLDKVNVHVGR
+42 QLDRVNVHVGR

-85 RKSLETPDVP
+85 RKSLETLDVP
-95 YIRLSRKMDVV
+95 YIRLARKMNIV
-106 TDMAQGN
+106 TDTAQEN
-113 ESGNTGNSNVNSISG
+113 ESGNTGNRNSG
-128 NSHVRYFADYES
+128 NGHVRYFADYES
-140 CAAALETTDGNI
+140 CAAALESTDGNI

-180 GRDNIA
+180 GQDNIA

-196 QIIAMQGPFSVEM
+196 QIIAMQGPFSTEM
-209 NIALINQFSIKYL
+209 NTALINQFSIKYL

-233 VEKLEASRNTGIE
+233 AEKLEAARNCGIE
-246 AFVIGMQAEDNGLS
+246 AFVIGMQAEDKGLS
-260 YAEVLK
+260 YDEVLN
-266 RILEICNVKAEPDI
+266 RILRICNAKIKSDETVRI
-280 AVNVSLIGIG
+280 SLIGIG
-290 MSKRTL
+290 VSGRTL
-296 TKEAEE
+296 TGEAQE
-302 ALSAAGLVF
+302 ALNNAGLVF
-311 GAGRMLDSASE
+311 GAGRMLDSASA

-347 NDTVHM
+347 NDTAGM
-353 HTAERAG
+353 LTAGGDMSG
-360 SLNVAVLFSGDT
+360 SLNAAVLFSGDT

-379 KLKEALEADGY
+379 KLKEALEAEGY
-390 TRVKIYPGISSVS
+390 TRVTIYPGISSVS

-408 TGNSWQN
+408 TGNAWQN

-438 RYNERTFVLVS
+438 RCNERTFVLVS
-449 GSDDVQRISTWV
+449 GRDDVQRVSAWV

-466 GCAKNPVTDSIR
+466 GCSGDSVMGSIR

-490 KITELAKSVN
+490 KITEPATSGD
-500 IAGRNAGQ
+500 I
-508 NAGQNGL
+508 AGQNGL
-515 YTLLILN
+515 YILLILN
-522 DRPERKRLAPGLRD
+522 DRPERKRLVPGICD
-536 EEFMREVKVP
+536 EEFRRDMKVP
-546 MTKKEVRVAAVS
+546 MTKKEIRVAAIS
-558 SLELRNGAV
+558 SLEIRSGAV

-576 SIAIECAMLSPDI
+576 SIAVECAMLSPDI
-589 KVYAFECNEQAQ
+589 KVYAFECNEKAQ
-601 RLLRQNIERFKAANV
+601 KLLRENMERFGTANV

-624 EVLDTEGLELPTNVF
+624 EVLDTEGLEPPTNVF
-639 IGGSRGQLEAIVEKV
+639 IGGSKGQLEAIVEKV
-654 WKLNNEAVIVISA
+654 WKLNPEAVIVISA
-667 VTLETLARITE
+667 VTLETLARITG
-678 LAAKNT
+678 LAEKST
-684 DDGYNVRC
+684 DDEYNVRC

-705 GNYHMMQGTNPVFLC
+705 GSYHMMQGTNPVFLC
-720 VLKRA
+720 VLKRV

>member
-1 MSKVLIYSG
+1 MAKVLIYSG

-42 QLDKVNVHVGR
+42 QLDRVNVHVGR

-85 RKSLETPDVP
+85 RKSLETLDVP
-95 YIRLSRKMDVV
+95 YIRLARKMDIV
-106 TDMAQGN
+106 TDTAQEN
-113 ESGNTGNSNVNSISG
+113 EGGNTGNRNSG
-128 NSHVRYFADYES
+128 NGHVRYFADYES
-140 CAAALETTDGNI
+140 CAAALESTDGNI

-180 GRDNIA
+180 GQDNIA

-196 QIIAMQGPFSVEM
+196 QIIAMQGPFSTEM
-209 NIALINQFSIKYL
+209 NTALINQFSIKYL

-233 VEKLEASRNTGIE
+233 AEKLEAARNCGIE
-246 AFVIGMQAEDNGLS
+246 AFVIGMQAEDKGLS
-260 YAEVLK
+260 YDEVLK
-266 RILEICNVKAEPDI
+266 RILRICNAKIKSDETVMI
-280 AVNVSLIGIG
+280 SLIGIG
-290 MSKRTL
+290 VSGRTL
-296 TKEAEE
+296 TGEAQE
-302 ALSAAGLVF
+302 ALNNAGLVF
-311 GAGRMLDSASE
+311 GAGRMLDSASA

-347 NDTVHM
+347 NDTAGM
-353 HTAERAG
+353 LTAGGNMSG
-360 SLNVAVLFSGDT
+360 SLNAAVLFSGDT

-379 KLKEALEADGY
+379 KLKEALEAEGY
-390 TRVKIYPGISSVS
+390 TRVTIYPGISSVS

-408 TGNSWQN
+408 TGNAWQN

-424 SDKRRA
+424 SDKRKA

-438 RYNERTFVLVS
+438 RCNERTFVLVS
-449 GSDDVQRISTWV
+449 GRDDVQRVSAWV

-466 GCAKNPVTDSIR
+466 GCSGDSVMGSIR

-490 KITELAKSVN
+490 KITEPATSGD
-500 IAGRNAGQ
+500 I
-508 NAGQNGL
+508 AGQNGL

-522 DRPERKRLAPGLRD
+522 DRSERKRLVPGICDEDFRRD
-536 EEFMREVKVP
+536 MKVP
-546 MTKKEVRVAAVS
+546 MTKKEIRVAAIS
-558 SLELRNGAV
+558 SLEIRSGAV

-576 SIAIECAMLSPDI
+576 SIAVECAMLSPDI
-589 KVYAFECNEQAQ
+589 KVYAFECNEKAQ
-601 RLLRQNIERFKAANV
+601 KLLRENIERFGTANV

-624 EVLDTEGLELPTNVF
+624 EVLDTEGLEPPTNVF
-639 IGGSRGQLEAIVEKV
+639 IGGSKGQLAAIVEKV
-654 WKLNNEAVIVISA
+654 WKLNPEAVIVISA
-667 VTLETLARITE
+667 VTLETLARITG
-678 LAAKNT
+678 LAEKSI
-684 DDGYNVRC
+684 DDGHNVRC

-705 GNYHMMQGTNPVFLC
+705 GSYHMMHGTNPVFLC
-720 VLKRA
+720 VLKRV

>member
-1 MSKVLIYSG
+1 MAKVLIYSG

-42 QLDKVNVHVGR
+42 QLDRVNVHVGR

-85 RKSLETPDVP
+85 RKSLETLDVP
-95 YIRLSRKMDVV
+95 YIRLARKMDIV
-106 TDMAQGN
+106 TDTAQEN
-113 ESGNTGNSNVNSISG
+113 EGGNTGNRNSG
-128 NSHVRYFADYES
+128 NGHVRYFADYES
-140 CAAALETTDGNI
+140 CAAALEATDGNI

-180 GRDNIA
+180 GQDNIA

-196 QIIAMQGPFSVEM
+196 QIIAMQGPFSTEM
-209 NIALINQFSIKYL
+209 NTALINQFSIKYL

-233 VEKLEASRNTGIE
+233 AEKLEAARNCGIE
-246 AFVIGMQAEDNGLS
+246 AFVIGMQAEDKGLS
-260 YAEVLK
+260 YDEVLK
-266 RILEICNVKAEPDI
+266 RILRICNAKIKSDETVRI
-280 AVNVSLIGIG
+280 SLIGIG
-290 MSKRTL
+290 VSGRTL
-296 TKEAEE
+296 TGEAQE
-302 ALSAAGLVF
+302 ALNNAGLVF
-311 GAGRMLDSASE
+311 GAGRMLDSASA

-347 NDTVHM
+347 NDTAGM
-353 HTAERAG
+353 LTAG
-360 SLNVAVLFSGDT
+360 GDMSGNLNAAVLFSGDT

-379 KLKEALEADGY
+379 KLKEALEAEGY
-390 TRVKIYPGISSVS
+390 TRVTIYPGISSVS

-408 TGNSWQN
+408 TGNAWQN

-438 RYNERTFVLVS
+438 RCNERTFVLVS
-449 GSDDVQRISTWV
+449 GRDDVQRVSAWV

-466 GCAKNPVTDSIR
+466 GCSGDSVMGSIR

-490 KITELAKSVN
+490 KITEPATSGD
-500 IAGRNAGQ
+500 I
-508 NAGQNGL
+508 AGQNGL

-522 DRPERKRLAPGLRD
+522 DRPERKRLVPGICD
-536 EEFMREVKVP
+536 EEFRRDMKVP
-546 MTKKEVRVAAVS
+546 MTKKEIRVAAIS
-558 SLELRNGAV
+558 SLEIRSGAV

-576 SIAIECAMLSPDI
+576 SIAVECAMLSPDI
-589 KVYAFECNEQAQ
+589 KVYAFECNEKAQ
-601 RLLRQNIERFKAANV
+601 KLLRENMERFGTANV

-624 EVLDTEGLELPTNVF
+624 EVLDTEGLEPPTNVF
-639 IGGSRGQLEAIVEKV
+639 IGGSKGQLEDIVEKV
-654 WKLNNEAVIVISA
+654 WKLNPEAVIVISA
-667 VTLETLARITE
+667 VTLETLARITG
-678 LAAKNT
+678 LAEKST
-684 DDGYNVRC
+684 DDEYNVRC

-705 GNYHMMQGTNPVFLC
+705 GSYHMMQGTNPVFLC
-720 VLKRA
+720 VLKRV

>member
-1 MSKVLIYSG
+1 MAKVLIYSG

-42 QLDKVNVHVGR
+42 QLDRVNVHVGR

-85 RKSLETPDVP
+85 RKSLETLDVP
-95 YIRLSRKMDVV
+95 YIRLARKMDIV
-106 TDMAQGN
+106 TDTAQEN
-113 ESGNTGNSNVNSISG
+113 EGGNTGNRNSG
-128 NSHVRYFADYES
+128 NGHVRYFADYES
-140 CAAALETTDGNI
+140 CAAALEATDGNI

-180 GRDNIA
+180 GQDNIA

-196 QIIAMQGPFSVEM
+196 QIIAMQGPFSTEM
-209 NIALINQFSIKYL
+209 NTALINQFSIKYL

-233 VEKLEASRNTGIE
+233 AEKLEAARNCGIE
-246 AFVIGMQAEDNGLS
+246 AFVIGMQAEDKGLS
-260 YAEVLK
+260 YDEVLK
-266 RILEICNVKAEPDI
+266 RILRICNAKIKSDETVRI
-280 AVNVSLIGIG
+280 SLIGIG
-290 MSKRTL
+290 VSGRTL
-296 TKEAEE
+296 TGEAQE
-302 ALSAAGLVF
+302 ALNNAGLVF
-311 GAGRMLDSASE
+311 GAGRMLDSASA

-347 NDTVHM
+347 NDTAGM
-353 HTAERAG
+353 LTAGGDMSG
-360 SLNVAVLFSGDT
+360 SLNAAVLFSGDT

-379 KLKEALEADGY
+379 KLKEALEAEGY
-390 TRVKIYPGISSVS
+390 TRVTIYPGISSVS

-408 TGNSWQN
+408 TGNAWQN

-438 RYNERTFVLVS
+438 RCNERIFVLVS
-449 GSDDVQRISTWV
+449 GRDDVQRVSAWV

-466 GCAKNPVTDSIR
+466 GCSGDSVMGSIR

-490 KITELAKSVN
+490 KITEPATSGD
-500 IAGRNAGQ
+500 I
-508 NAGQNGL
+508 AGQNGL

-522 DRPERKRLAPGLRD
+522 DRPERKRLVPGICD
-536 EEFMREVKVP
+536 EEFRRDMKVP
-546 MTKKEVRVAAVS
+546 MTKKEIRVAAIS
-558 SLELRNGAV
+558 SLEIRSGAV

-576 SIAIECAMLSPDI
+576 SIAVECAMLSPDI
-589 KVYAFECNEQAQ
+589 KVYAFECNEKAQ
-601 RLLRQNIERFKAANV
+601 KLLRENMERFGTANV

-624 EVLDTEGLELPTNVF
+624 EVLDTEGLEPPTNVF
-639 IGGSRGQLEAIVEKV
+639 IGGSKGQLEDIVEKV
-654 WKLNNEAVIVISA
+654 WKLNPEAVIVISA
-667 VTLETLARITE
+667 VTLETLARITG
-678 LAAKNT
+678 LAEKST
-684 DDGYNVRC
+684 DDEYNVRC

-705 GNYHMMQGTNPVFLC
+705 GSYHMMQGTNPVFLC
-720 VLKRA
+720 VLKRV

>member
-1 MSKVLIYSG
+1 MAKVLIYSG

-42 QLDKVNVHVGR
+42 QLDRVNVHVGR

-85 RKSLETPDVP
+85 RKSLETLDVP
-95 YIRLSRKMDVV
+95 YIRLARKMDIV
-106 TDMAQGN
+106 TDTAQEN
-113 ESGNTGNSNVNSISG
+113 EGGNTGNRNSG
-128 NSHVRYFADYES
+128 NGHVRYFADYES
-140 CAAALETTDGNI
+140 CAAALEATDGNI

-180 GRDNIA
+180 GQDNIA

-196 QIIAMQGPFSVEM
+196 QIIAMQGPFSTEM
-209 NIALINQFSIKYL
+209 NTALINQFSIKYL

-233 VEKLEASRNTGIE
+233 AEKLEAARNCGIE
-246 AFVIGMQAEDNGLS
+246 AFVIGMQAEDKGLS
-260 YAEVLK
+260 YDEVLK
-266 RILEICNVKAEPDI
+266 RILRICNAKIKSDETVRI
-280 AVNVSLIGIG
+280 SLIGIG
-290 MSKRTL
+290 VSGRTL
-296 TKEAEE
+296 TGEAQE
-302 ALSAAGLVF
+302 ALNNAGLVF
-311 GAGRMLDSASE
+311 GAGRMLDSASA

-347 NDTVHM
+347 NDTAGM
-353 HTAERAG
+353 LTAGGDMSG
-360 SLNVAVLFSGDT
+360 SLNAAVLFSGDT

-379 KLKEALEADGY
+379 KLKEALEAEGY
-390 TRVKIYPGISSVS
+390 TRVTIYPGISSVS

-408 TGNSWQN
+408 TGNVWQN

-438 RYNERTFVLVS
+438 RCNERTFVLVS
-449 GSDDVQRISTWV
+449 GRDDVQRVSAWV

-466 GCAKNPVTDSIR
+466 GCSGDSVMGSIR

-490 KITELAKSVN
+490 KITEPATSGD
-500 IAGRNAGQ
+500 I
-508 NAGQNGL
+508 AGQNGL

-522 DRPERKRLAPGLRD
+522 DRPERKRLVPGICD
-536 EEFMREVKVP
+536 EEFRRDMKVP
-546 MTKKEVRVAAVS
+546 MTKKEIRVAAIS
-558 SLELRNGAV
+558 SLEIRSGAV

-576 SIAIECAMLSPDI
+576 SIAVECAMLSPDI
-589 KVYAFECNEQAQ
+589 KVYAFECNEKAQ
-601 RLLRQNIERFKAANV
+601 KLLRENMERFGTANV

-624 EVLDTEGLELPTNVF
+624 EVLDTEGLEPPTNVF
-639 IGGSRGQLEAIVEKV
+639 IGGSKGQLEDIVEKV
-654 WKLNNEAVIVISA
+654 WKLNPEAVIVISA
-667 VTLETLARITE
+667 VTLETLARITG
-678 LAAKNT
+678 LAEKST
-684 DDGYNVRC
+684 DDEYNVRC

-705 GNYHMMQGTNPVFLC
+705 GSYHMMQGTNPVFLC
-720 VLKRA
+720 VLKRV

>member
-1 MSKVLIYSG
+1 MAKVLIYSG

-42 QLDKVNVHVGR
+42 QLDRVNVHVGR

-85 RKSLETPDVP
+85 RKSLETLDVP
-95 YIRLSRKMDVV
+95 YIRLARKMDIV
-106 TDMAQGN
+106 TDTAQEN
-113 ESGNTGNSNVNSISG
+113 EGGNTGNRNSG
-128 NSHVRYFADYES
+128 NGHVRYFADYES
-140 CAAALETTDGNI
+140 CAAALEATDGNI

-180 GRDNIA
+180 GQDNIA

-196 QIIAMQGPFSVEM
+196 QIIAMQGPFSTEM
-209 NIALINQFSIKYL
+209 NTALINQFSIKYL

-233 VEKLEASRNTGIE
+233 AEKLEAARNCGIE
-246 AFVIGMQAEDNGLS
+246 AFVIGMQAEDKGLS
-260 YAEVLK
+260 YDEVLK
-266 RILEICNVKAEPDI
+266 RILRICNAKIKSDETVRI
-280 AVNVSLIGIG
+280 SLIGIG
-290 MSKRTL
+290 VSGRTL
-296 TKEAEE
+296 TGEAQE
-302 ALSAAGLVF
+302 ALNNAGLVF
-311 GAGRMLDSASE
+311 GAGRMLDSASA

-347 NDTVHM
+347 NDTAGM
-353 HTAERAG
+353 LTAGGDMSG
-360 SLNVAVLFSGDT
+360 SLNAAVLFSGDT

-379 KLKEALEADGY
+379 KLKEALEAEGY
-390 TRVKIYPGISSVS
+390 TRVTIYPGISSVS

-408 TGNSWQN
+408 TGNAWQN

-438 RYNERTFVLVS
+438 RCNERTFVLVS
-449 GSDDVQRISTWV
+449 GRDDVQRVSAWV

-466 GCAKNPVTDSIR
+466 GCSGDSVMGSIR

-490 KITELAKSVN
+490 KITEPATSGD
-500 IAGRNAGQ
+500 I
-508 NAGQNGL
+508 AGQNGL

-522 DRPERKRLAPGLRD
+522 DRPERKRLVPGICD
-536 EEFMREVKVP
+536 EEFRRDMKVP
-546 MTKKEVRVAAVS
+546 MTKKEIRVAAIS
-558 SLELRNGAV
+558 SLEIRSGAV

-576 SIAIECAMLSPDI
+576 SIAVECAMLSPDI
-589 KVYAFECNEQAQ
+589 KVYAFECNEKAQ
-601 RLLRQNIERFKAANV
+601 KLLRENMERFGTANV
-616 YPVDGMAP
+616 YPVDCMAP
-624 EVLDTEGLELPTNVF
+624 EVLDTEGLEPPTNVF
-639 IGGSRGQLEAIVEKV
+639 IGGSKGQLEDIVEKV
-654 WKLNNEAVIVISA
+654 WKLNPEAVIVISA
-667 VTLETLARITE
+667 VTLETLARITG
-678 LAAKNT
+678 LAEKST
-684 DDGYNVRC
+684 DDEYNVRC

-705 GNYHMMQGTNPVFLC
+705 GSYHMMQGTNPVFLC
-720 VLKRA
+720 VLKRV

>member
-1 MSKVLIYSG
+1 MAKVLIYSG

-42 QLDKVNVHVGR
+42 QLDRVNVHVGR

-85 RKSLETPDVP
+85 RKSLETLDVP
-95 YIRLSRKMDVV
+95 YIRLARKMNIV
-106 TDMAQGN
+106 TDTTQEN
-113 ESGNTGNSNVNSISG
+113 EGGNTGNRNSG
-128 NSHVRYFADYES
+128 NGHVRYFADYES
-140 CAAALETTDGNI
+140 CAAALESTDGNI

-180 GRDNIA
+180 GQDNIA

-196 QIIAMQGPFSVEM
+196 QIIAMQGPFSTEM
-209 NIALINQFSIKYL
+209 NTALINQFSIKYL

-233 VEKLEASRNTGIE
+233 AEKLEAARNCGIE
-246 AFVIGMQAEDNGLS
+246 AFVIGMQAEDKGLS
-260 YAEVLK
+260 YDEVLK
-266 RILEICNVKAEPDI
+266 RILRICNAKIKSDETVRI
-280 AVNVSLIGIG
+280 SLIGIG
-290 MSKRTL
+290 VSGRTL
-296 TKEAEE
+296 TGEAQE
-302 ALSAAGLVF
+302 ALNNAGLVF
-311 GAGRMLDSASE
+311 GAGRMLDSASA

-347 NDTVHM
+347 NDTAGM
-353 HTAERAG
+353 LTAGGDMSG
-360 SLNVAVLFSGDT
+360 SLNAAVLFSGDT

-379 KLKEALEADGY
+379 KLKEALEAEGY
-390 TRVKIYPGISSVS
+390 TRVTIYPGISSVS

-408 TGNSWQN
+408 TGNAWQN

-438 RYNERTFVLVS
+438 RCNERTFVLVS
-449 GSDDVQRISTWV
+449 GRDDVQRVSAWV

-466 GCAKNPVTDSIR
+466 GCSGDSVMGSIR

-490 KITELAKSVN
+490 KITEPATSGD
-500 IAGRNAGQ
+500 I
-508 NAGQNGL
+508 AGQNGL

-522 DRPERKRLAPGLRD
+522 DRPERKRLVPGICD
-536 EEFMREVKVP
+536 EEFRRDMKVP
-546 MTKKEVRVAAVS
+546 MTKKEIRVAAIS
-558 SLELRNGAV
+558 SLEIRSGAV

-576 SIAIECAMLSPDI
+576 SIAVECAMLSPDI
-589 KVYAFECNEQAQ
+589 KVYAFECNEKAQ
-601 RLLRQNIERFKAANV
+601 KLLRENMERFGTANV

-624 EVLDTEGLELPTNVF
+624 EVLDTEGLEPPTNVF
-639 IGGSRGQLEAIVEKV
+639 IGGSKGQLEDIVEKV
-654 WKLNNEAVIVISA
+654 WKLNPEAVIVISA
-667 VTLETLARITE
+667 VTLETLARITG
-678 LAAKNT
+678 LAEKST
-684 DDGYNVRC
+684 DDEYNVRC

-705 GNYHMMQGTNPVFLC
+705 GSYHMMQGTNPVFLC
-720 VLKRA
+720 VLKRV

>member
-1 MSKVLIYSG
+1 MAKVLIYSG

-42 QLDKVNVHVGR
+42 QLDRVNVHVGR

-85 RKSLETPDVP
+85 RKSLETLDVP
-95 YIRLSRKMDVV
+95 YIRLARKMDIV
-106 TDMAQGN
+106 TDTAQEN
-113 ESGNTGNSNVNSISG
+113 EGGNTGNRNSG
-128 NSHVRYFADYES
+128 NGHVRYFADYES
-140 CAAALETTDGNI
+140 CAAALESTDGNI

-180 GRDNIA
+180 GQDNIA

-196 QIIAMQGPFSVEM
+196 QIIAMQGPFSTEM
-209 NIALINQFSIKYL
+209 NTALINQFSIKYL

-233 VEKLEASRNTGIE
+233 AEKLEAARNCGIE
-246 AFVIGMQAEDNGLS
+246 AFVIGMQAEDKGLS
-260 YAEVLK
+260 YDEVLK
-266 RILEICNVKAEPDI
+266 RILRICNAKIKSDETVMI
-280 AVNVSLIGIG
+280 SLIGIG
-290 MSKRTL
+290 VSGRTL
-296 TKEAEE
+296 TGEAQE
-302 ALSAAGLVF
+302 ALNNAGLVF
-311 GAGRMLDSASE
+311 GAGRMLDSASA

-347 NDTVHM
+347 NDTAGM
-353 HTAERAG
+353 LTAGGDMSG
-360 SLNVAVLFSGDT
+360 SLNAAVLFSGDT

-379 KLKEALEADGY
+379 KLKEALEAEGY
-390 TRVKIYPGISSVS
+390 TRVTIYPGISSVS

-408 TGNSWQN
+408 TGNAWQN

-438 RYNERTFVLVS
+438 RCNERTFVLVS
-449 GSDDVQRISTWV
+449 GRDDVQRVSAWV

-466 GCAKNPVTDSIR
+466 GCSGDSVMGSIR

-490 KITELAKSVN
+490 KITEPATSRD
-500 IAGRNAGQ
+500 I
-508 NAGQNGL
+508 AGQNGL

-522 DRPERKRLAPGLRD
+522 DRPERKRLVPGICDEKFRRD
-536 EEFMREVKVP
+536 MKVP
-546 MTKKEVRVAAVS
+546 MTKKEIRVAAIS
-558 SLELRNGAV
+558 SLEIRSGAV

-576 SIAIECAMLSPDI
+576 SIAVECAMLSPDI
-589 KVYAFECNEQAQ
+589 KVYAFECNEKAQ
-601 RLLRQNIERFKAANV
+601 KLLRENMERFGTANV

-624 EVLDTEGLELPTNVF
+624 EVLDTEGLEPPTNVF
-639 IGGSRGQLEAIVEKV
+639 IGGSKGQLEAIVEKV
-654 WKLNNEAVIVISA
+654 WKLNPEAVIVISA
-667 VTLETLARITE
+667 VTLETLARITG
-678 LAAKNT
+678 LAEKST
-684 DDGYNVRC
+684 DDEYNVRC

-705 GNYHMMQGTNPVFLC
+705 GSYHMMQGTNPVFLC
-720 VLKRA
+720 VLKRV